1 MSAQNLKP
9 MVEAILMAADG
20 PVTIDRLLKLLDDEA
35 LESASR
41 DDLRNI
47 IEALQVD
54 YAERGIELVEV
65 ASGYRFQA
73 RAHYADYIAR
83 LWHERRPRYSRALL
97 ETLAIIAYRQP
108 ITRGEIEHIR
118 GVAVATS
125 ITRTLLEREWVR
137 VVGHRDVPGRPAL
150 YATTKQFLDYF
161 GLKTLDELPSLA
173 ELKDIDDINA
183 DLFAN
188 LASNDENLPRLGI
201 AAVARADS
209 DGAVVQAEVI
219 AATIAPAESEPPDRS
234 GDESAATAEQA
245 EPSAA
250 AR

>member
-1 MSAQNLKP
+1 MSEQNLKP
-9 MVEAILMAADG
+9 MVEAILMAADA
-20 PVTIDRLLKLLDDEA
+20 PVAIERLLKLLDDEA
-35 LESASR
+35 STAPTK
-41 DDLRNI
+41 DALRKVV
-47 IEALQVD
+47 EELQAD

-73 RAHYADYIAR
+73 RADYADRIAR
-83 LWHERRPRYSRALL
+83 LWQERRPRYSRALL
-97 ETLAIIAYRQP
+97 ETLSIIAYRQP

-125 ITRTLLEREWVR
+125 IMRTLLEREWVR
-137 VVGHRDVPGRPAL
+137 VIGHRDVPGRPAL

-161 GLKTLDELPSLA
+161 GLKTLDELPSLS

-183 DLFAN
+183 DLFAD
-188 LASNDENLPRLGI
+188 LAVKDENPPRLAL
-201 AAVARADS
+201 AAVEMATADLHAVES
-209 DGAVVQAEVI
+209 D
-219 AATIAPAESEPPDRS
+219 AATVSTADADAVEPAS
-234 GDESAATAEQA
+234 DEGAETAEEA

>member
-1 MSAQNLKP
+1 MSVQNLNP
-9 MVEAILMAADG
+9 MVEAILMAADA
-20 PVTIDRLLKLLDDEA
+20 PVSIERLVKLLDDA
-35 LESASR
+35 VAQAPSR
-41 DDLRNI
+41 DEVRKV
-47 IEALQVD
+47 IEALQAD
-54 YAERGIELVEV
+54 YAERGVELVEV

-73 RAHYADYIAR
+73 RADYAERIAR
-83 LWHERRPRYSRALL
+83 LWQERRPRYSRALL
-97 ETLAIIAYRQP
+97 ETLSIIAYRQP

-125 ITRTLLEREWVR
+125 IMRTLLEREWVR

-183 DLFAN
+183 DLFAD
-188 LASNDENLPRLGI
+188 LAVNDEHAPRIGI
-201 AAVARADS
+201 AAVEMQDTDASVGERD
-209 DGAVVQAEVI
+209 VI
-219 AATIAPAESEPPDRS
+219 AATVIDPVGDPSDSTMDDTPATTEHS
-234 GDESAATAEQA
+234 